1 MRGRHVAPFISQR
14 NLLMTPLRLRMI
26 EDMRIRNLSQRTQ
39 TTYVEQVARFAR
51 HFGKSPELLGPAE
64 IRSWRLHLAENKRLA
79 ASSISVTVAALRFL
93 YTVTLRQRW
102 VVEDEI
108 PTGRRPQKLPNVLS
122 PEEVAAFLD
131 AVENQRYRVILTV
144 CYAAGL
150 RVSEAVR
157 LKPAAIDSRRMVI
170 RVEAGKGRKDRY
182 VMLSPRLL
190 GILRDYW
197 ETAHPREWLF
207 PGERPGEPI
216 TRFSVERACRQAR
229 ERSGV
234 TRAVTPHSL
243 RHAFAVHLL
252 EAGADLRTIQLLLG
266 HRSLTTTSKYLQI
279 ATSKVCATASPLD
292 SLPPMTP
299 TAPDLVPA

>member
-1 MRGRHVAPFISQR
+1 
-14 NLLMTPLRLRMI
+14 MTPLRLRMI

-93 YTVTLRQRW
+93 YTVTLKQPW
-102 VVEDEI
+102 VVEDDI

-122 PEEVAAFLD
+122 PEEVAAFLH

-182 VMLSPRLL
+182 VMLSSRLL

-197 ETAHPREWLF
+197 QTAHPREWLF

-216 TRFSVERACRQAR
+216 TSACRRAR

-234 TRAVTPHSL
+234 TRTVTPHSL

-292 SLPPMTP
+292 WLPDMTP
-299 TAPDLVPA
+299 TVPDLVPA